1 VINIVL
7 AIIVITF
14 THTMLVIGLRSL
26 ITMLFLPP
34 IVEDDL
40 NFAFKIQLN
49 LNTNDFPCRYWNI
62 DNLIN
67 MIFSLMLRKPSKE
80 KHLHFQELQK
90 KCFMIALKTI
100 SHVKNKII

>member
-7 AIIVITF
+7 VIIVITF

-34 IVEDDL
+34 IVEDDF

-49 LNTNDFPCRYWNI
+49 LITNDFPCMY
-62 DNLIN
+62 
-67 MIFSLMLRKPSKE
+67 
-80 KHLHFQELQK
+80 
-90 KCFMIALKTI
+90 
-100 SHVKNKII
+100 